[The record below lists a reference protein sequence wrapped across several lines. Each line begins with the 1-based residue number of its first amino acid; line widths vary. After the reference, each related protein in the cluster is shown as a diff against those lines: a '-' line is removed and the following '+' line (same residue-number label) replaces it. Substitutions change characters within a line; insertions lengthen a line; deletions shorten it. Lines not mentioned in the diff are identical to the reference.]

1 MGGPGMGFK
10 VQDHYYRR
18 AKQEGWEARSVY
30 KLEEIDRRFYLFRR
44 GDIVVD
50 LGCHPGSWSRYAASR
65 IGPSGLVLG
74 VDKKPHPS
82 QRWGDHGRILRR
94 DVFSLKGLHCLGLH
108 QKARVLLSDMAP
120 DTTGIKSVDQA
131 MSLRLV
137 KKVFDLMEEILMP
150 RGACVVKVFQGRE
163 AQDFFLSIR
172 GLFSRLKIVRPRP
185 TRSSSKEI
193 FIVGLEYRR

>member
-1 MGGPGMGFK
+1 MGFK

-74 VDKKPHPS
+74 VDRKPHPS
-82 QRWGDHGRILRR
+82 QELGGHGRTLRR
-94 DVFSLKGLHCLGLH
+94 DVFSLKGW
-108 QKARVLLSDMAP
+108 LSGTP
-120 DTTGIKSVDQA
+120 SKGPCTPVRYG
-131 MSLRLV
+131 
-137 KKVFDLMEEILMP
+137 P
-150 RGACVVKVFQGRE
+150 RHDG
-163 AQDFFLSIR
+163 D
-172 GLFSRLKIVRPRP
+172 
-185 TRSSSKEI
+185 
-193 FIVGLEYRR
+193 